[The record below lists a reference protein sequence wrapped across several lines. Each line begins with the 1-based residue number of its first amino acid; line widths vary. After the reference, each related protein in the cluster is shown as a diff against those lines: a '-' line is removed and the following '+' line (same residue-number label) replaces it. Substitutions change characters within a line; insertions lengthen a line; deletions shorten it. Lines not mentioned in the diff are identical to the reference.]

1 MPVSVVAE
9 RRWSVTA
16 PVSLDGIS
24 GSATWSNGGVVG
36 ATPIDVAAERGARVI
51 IDVNPLVPIRKH
63 GRRSRADARSV
74 RVTRAATHKMR
85 YRATACWQACRRT
98 HGPALER
105 WAEASK
111 IRLDGCVAD
120 AASLPPRS
128 V

>member
-74 RVTRAATHKMR
+74 RVTRAATPRMR

-98 HGPALER
+98 HGPAR
-105 WAEASK
+105 AVGGG
-111 IRLDGCVAD
+111 IQD
-120 AASLPPRS
+120 PPRWLRRGCS
-128 V
+128 IPPAALGV